1 VDSSEIIVEITLVFK
16 FGVVVTIDASDVVE
30 ILSNVTMD
38 AVDISSVRSDEE
50 IEYSNGISE
59 VDATPIEVGTNDVSA
74 SNSVLA
80 VLKIPIVVLLI
91 LDIGCNEDDT
101 EYSGEIAMLFTVVAP
116 TLVKSA
122 VLVSDKD
129 RPVIISGL
137 TNDIVVVSEIS
148 LPVVRGV

>member
-1 VDSSEIIVEITLVFK
+1 
-16 FGVVVTIDASDVVE
+16 VVTIDASDVVE

>member
-30 ILSNVTMD
+30 ILSNVTRD

-122 VLVSDKD
+122 VFVSDKD